1 MPKHSE
7 YFGTFNGH
15 QFIDMVGT
23 RKAYALSARDDCYRL
38 HISKA
43 DPYEP
48 NRSDW
53 EEVTW
58 DELPAWVQKRFVE
71 VEPLLAIMRTQ

>member
-7 YFGTFNGH
+7 HFVTINGQ
-15 QFIDMVGT
+15 QFVDMVT
-23 RKAYALSARDDCYRL
+23 SRMAYALSAKDDCYRL
-38 HISKA
+38 HVSKTE
-43 DPYEP
+43 PYSA
-48 NRSDW
+48 NRNDW

-58 DELPAWVQKRFVE
+58 SELPEWVRIRFEE